1 MADSAHMFIEKAH
14 PFYKRKRFNFVVG
27 ITIGLIGMYAASTTP
42 VAQNLNTIQD
52 YLLLQLGDIDL
63 ANILPQSELVDEF
76 LGNFTNFLKPT
87 PPTEMSFM
95 PALEYKYSKISIYAC
110 MYQCWI
116 NVFYGFMQRRD
127 GFEASFSC
135 GHDSRYCVIGS

>member
-1 MADSAHMFIEKAH
+1 MRKRKPARTNSYIRTTRLGGREFPEDIMADSAHMFIEKDR

-42 VAQNLNTIQD
+42 VAQNHLNSIQD

-95 PALEYKYSKISIYAC
+95 PALEYK
-110 MYQCWI
+110 
-116 NVFYGFMQRRD
+116 
-127 GFEASFSC
+127 
-135 GHDSRYCVIGS
+135 